1 MKIKYFR
8 SGTIIMM
15 LSVFLIVLTVF
26 PACKKKT
33 GDKSDEIG
41 YDTIP
46 IVKPKTAFKTLSFLY
61 SISGSKIIAGQQGR
75 AWWQPMKDITGKYPG
90 LFGEDFSFAPFFG
103 GSDMASSRAILADE
117 AKKRWNEGQVIALMW
132 HPCPPTMGEPCAFEG
147 DVKSKLTDDEWA
159 ELITDGTRLNKA
171 WKARMDA
178 IIPAMQDMK
187 NNGVEILW
195 RPLHEMNQSAFWW
208 GGRPGPNGSARLYQI
223 THDYLA
229 KTKGMTNLIWVWNL
243 QDFATLPS
251 DLTTYDPGSDYY
263 DVLSLDVYW
272 SDGTGLTDAKYNA
285 MVNKAGAKPIGIA
298 ESDVLYT
305 AADFVTQ
312 PRWCY
317 FMGWRELTQQKNSN
331 QRISDIYNSP
341 KVVTLDRMPGWK

>member
-1 MKIKYFR
+1 MKKEFSLI
-8 SGTIIMM
+8 
-15 LSVFLIVLTVF
+15 LLIVFALLIIG
-26 PACKKKT
+26 CKKKAL
-33 GDKSDEIG
+33 EEAELP
-41 YDTIP
+41 YDPIIP
-46 IVKPKTAFKTLSFLY
+46 APVKLTYKTLDYLT
-61 SISGSKIIAGQQGR
+61 SISGSKTISGQQGL

-103 GSDMASSRAILADE
+103 GKDLAASRQLLSE
-117 AKKRWNEGQVIALMW
+117 EVKKRWKEGQLIALMW

-147 DVKSKLTDDEWA
+147 NVKSKLTDVQWT
-159 ELITDGTRLNKA
+159 ELITDGTPLNNA

-195 RPLHEMNQSAFWW
+195 RPLHEMNQAAFWW

-223 THDYLA
+223 TRDYLV
-229 KTKGMTNLIWVWNL
+229 KVKGMTNLIWVWNV
-243 QDFATLPS
+243 QDFATLAS
-251 DLTTYDPGSDYY
+251 DLNTYDPGSDYY

-272 SDGTGLTDAKYNA
+272 SDGTGLTAAKYNA
-285 MVNKAGAKPIGIA
+285 MVAKAGKKPIGIG

-305 AADFVTQ
+305 AADFTSQ
-312 PRWCY
+312 PKWSY

-331 QRISDIYNSP
+331 QRISDIYNATN
-341 KVVTLDRMPGWK
+341 VVTLERMPGWK